1 MTRFRW
7 TVTPNLFGFLIV
19 SSKSEVEVRMK
30 NPIAGITILALLG
43 FMLCSVG
50 SAMPRGQKLQK
61 EDKNCCGDASLKDG
75 DAVVAV
81 INGSRIIREKEID
94 EALGSQLYN
103 LQERVYNLRKK
114 ALDNLITRILLKEE
128 AGKRNMSEEDL
139 RAQLM
144 PAQVDVKKA
153 DIDKAYTEMLS
164 TLENMSE
171 EEAKLRIK
179 LDLEGRLRLDRYKA
193 AVSELMNSADIQ
205 TYLVPPVATAARINA
220 EGPSLGSK
228 QAPVTVVE
236 FSDFQCPYCK
246 QASGMVKRL
255 LETYGD
261 SIRLVFKQMPLSI
274 HPDAFK
280 AAQASICANQQGRF
294 WDFHDVLF
302 GANDLSVPALKKYAV
317 SLGMRMNEFESCLES
332 EASSA
337 SVRSDI
343 QEAVRA
349 DVQGTPT
356 FFVNGRILRGMRTA
370 EDLKNLIDLALRQK

>member
-7 TVTPNLFGFLIV
+7 TVTPNLCGFLIV

-128 AGKRNMSEEDL
+128 AGKRNISEEDL

-144 PAQVDVKKA
+144 PAHVDVKKA

-164 TLENMSE
+164 TLENMS
-171 EEAKLRIK
+171 
-179 LDLEGRLRLDRYKA
+179 
-193 AVSELMNSADIQ
+193 
-205 TYLVPPVATAARINA
+205 
-220 EGPSLGSK
+220 
-228 QAPVTVVE
+228 
-236 FSDFQCPYCK
+236 
-246 QASGMVKRL
+246 
-255 LETYGD
+255 
-261 SIRLVFKQMPLSI
+261 
-274 HPDAFK
+274 
-280 AAQASICANQQGRF
+280 
-294 WDFHDVLF
+294 
-302 GANDLSVPALKKYAV
+302 
-317 SLGMRMNEFESCLES
+317 
-332 EASSA
+332 
-337 SVRSDI
+337 
-343 QEAVRA
+343 
-349 DVQGTPT
+349 
-356 FFVNGRILRGMRTA
+356 
-370 EDLKNLIDLALRQK
+370 

>member
-1 MTRFRW
+1 MK
-7 TVTPNLFGFLIV
+7 TP
-19 SSKSEVEVRMK
+19 R
-30 NPIAGITILALLG
+30 ARITILALLG
-43 FMLCSVG
+43 FMLCSVC
-50 SAMPRGQKLQK
+50 SAVPRGQKPQK
-61 EDKNCCGDASLKDG
+61 ADKNCCGDASLKDG

-128 AGKRNMSEEDL
+128 ARKRGMSEQDL

-144 PAQVDVKKA
+144 PAQVEVRKA
-153 DIDKAYTEMLS
+153 DIDKAYTEMVS

-179 LDLEGRLRLDRYKA
+179 LDLEGRLRLDGYKA
-193 AVSELMNSADIQ
+193 AVSELVNGADIQ
-205 TYLVPPVATAARINA
+205 TYLVPPVAAAARINS

-255 LETYGD
+255 VEAYGD
-261 SIRLVFKQMPLSI
+261 SVRLVFKQMPLSI

-294 WDFHDVLF
+294 WDFHDLLF
-302 GANDLSVPALKKYAV
+302 GANDLSMQALKKYAV
-317 SLGMRMNEFESCLES
+317 GLGMRMNEFESCLDS